1 MMVAREQRNPD
12 WNWIKRD
19 KRSIVKTRRF
29 ASPTFHRWQSHTFIS
44 IALLRLFPF
53 FFSTSWREE
62 RPPLFMGTSDSSRN
76 PCLPFAI
83 GSTETNDR
91 SSLPCFTSPPSD
103 QRRVTLHPESTRY
116 NSDSES
122 TRWINPTLSGQI
134 YIYIFARLIANMVW
148 TMITWGGPCIY
159 ASRFYTYRLRRLPLG
174 PIHGLGIREIRTQL
188 ANCCPRIRRWNSI
201 ERNAITV
208 FLPGREGMEARG
220 EEIRFRDPRTRFD
233 TRRDTTCSLVTF
245 VIPSYEFFNVTN
257 KIATGHDNL
266 SWKNRK
272 MWILNFELA
281 FKLEDLLEGYKKK
294 RKEEKKFVLYT

>member
-1 MMVAREQRNPD
+1 MNQPD
-12 WNWIKRD
+12 VI
-19 KRSIVKTRRF
+19 
-29 ASPTFHRWQSHTFIS
+29 
-44 IALLRLFPF
+44 
-53 FFSTSWREE
+53 
-62 RPPLFMGTSDSSRN
+62 RPN
-76 PCLPFAI
+76 
-83 GSTETNDR
+83 
-91 SSLPCFTSPPSD
+91 
-103 QRRVTLHPESTRY
+103 
-116 NSDSES
+116 
-122 TRWINPTLSGQI
+122 I

-148 TMITWGGPCIY
+148 TMITWGGPCVY